1 MIGSIDMGQSL
12 FNLSGRTTL
21 NDLEFAV
28 NFAEKSGEKLVQLRS
43 STYRSKKID
52 RTDVTGVDI
61 SVNDDLI
68 LDVER
73 REGPDT
79 SVLGEERSHNGCGRR
94 IWVVDP
100 VDGTGEYV
108 DDAVQ
113 DEHRTTCVGVGLLVD
128 WQPVLSVAYNPFR
141 REMFTATRTGPTLL
155 NGRKV
160 RCSNLTPD
168 TGVPYDYA
176 HWSGAAYDLPS
187 LEDPLGKPLGSYSAI
202 YQACMVASGR
212 STFAAFAGNTLHD
225 VVPAVLLVQQAGGL
239 VTDFRGRELTWQS
252 LTPGVLYASRAA
264 QRYALDALGSL

>member
-1 MIGSIDMGQSL
+1 MPIPQRGQ
-12 FNLSGRTTL
+12 TL

-28 NFAEKSGEKLVQLRS
+28 NFAEKSGEKLVRLRR
-43 STYRSKKID
+43 STTRSKKID

-68 LDVER
+68 LDVGR

-94 IWVVDP
+94 VWVIDP

-108 DDAVQ
+108 DDSVQ
-113 DEHRTTCVGVGLLVD
+113 DEHRTTCVGIGLLVD
-128 WQPVLSVAYNPFR
+128 WRPVLSVAYNPFR

-155 NGRKV
+155 NGRTV
-160 RCSNLTPD
+160 QCSGLRPG

-176 HWSGAAYDLPS
+176 HWNSAAHDLPR
-187 LEDPLGKPLGSYSAI
+187 LEDTLGKRLGSYSAI

-212 STFAAFAGNTLHD
+212 STFAAFAGDTLHD
-225 VVPAVLLVQQAGGL
+225 VAPAVLLVRGAGGV
-239 VTDFRGRELTWQS
+239 VTDFQGRELTWQS
-252 LTPGVLYASRAA
+252 LAPGVLYASRAA
-264 QRYALDALGSL
+264 QEYALGILSSL

>member
-1 MIGSIDMGQSL
+1 M
-12 FNLSGRTTL
+12 

-28 NFAEKSGEKLVQLRS
+28 SFAEKSGEKLVRLRRL
-43 STYRSKKID
+43 TNRSKKID

-68 LDVER
+68 LDVGH

-94 IWVVDP
+94 AWVIDP

-108 DDAVQ
+108 DDTVQ

-155 NGRKV
+155 NGRAV
-160 RCSNLTPD
+160 RCSSLAPGM
-168 TGVPYDYA
+168 GVPYDYA
-176 HWSGAAYDLPS
+176 HWNGAAYNLPDL
-187 LEDPLGKPLGSYSAI
+187 EATLGKRLGSYSAI
-202 YQACMVASGR
+202 YQACMVASGC
-212 STFAAFAGNTLHD
+212 STFAAFAGDTLHD
-225 VVPAVLLVQQAGGL
+225 VAPAVLLVQGAGGV
-239 VTDFRGRELTWQS
+239 VTDFQGRELAWQS
-252 LTPGVLYASRAA
+252 LAPGVLYASRTA
-264 QRYALDALGSL
+264 QRYALDILGSL